1 MHALRTALPL
11 AAVVLA
17 ALPAAASAKSNQPF
31 DVGTPAVER
40 THLRAGERIALGAT
54 VRPLGTRAQWHLT
67 VFFLASRDGHF
78 DRGDGVIA
86 KRRISVLGQRP
97 RRMRARPALKPRA
110 GGRWHVVVCV
120 EQRAR
125 HGRRCVDTPRT
136 VMVTA
141 ARTPRKPKPPRTP
154 APGQPQAP
162 RFLGVTD
169 IGIDDCDTDTDTVS
183 FDVGWWPAID
193 DSTDPDDIV
202 YEVFQATKS
211 GGEDFS
217 HPTYVSEPG
226 DLTVTTPLMP
236 AATYYY
242 VVRARDADGKVDN
255 NTIELSGRPCEDDTS
270 SDDTGDE

>member
-11 AAVVLA
+11 AAVALA
-17 ALPAAASAKSNQPF
+17 ALPAAASANSAPY
-31 DVGTPAVER
+31 DVGKPAVER
-40 THLRAGERIALGAT
+40 TRLHAGERIALGAT
-54 VRPLGTRAQWHLT
+54 VRPLGKHAQRHLT
-67 VFFLASRDGHF
+67 VFFLASRDGRF

-86 KRRISVLGQRP
+86 KRRISVLGERP
-97 RRMRARPALKPRA
+97 RRVRARPVLKPRA

-120 EQRAR
+120 EQRGR

-136 VMVTA
+136 VKVSA
-141 ARTPRKPKPPRTP
+141 ARSRHKPKPPKTP
-154 APGQPQAP
+154 GPAEPQAP

-169 IGIDDCDTDTDTVS
+169 VGIDDCDTGTVS

-202 YEVFQATKS
+202 YEVFQATTP

-226 DLTVTTPLMP
+226 DLTVTTPLIP
-236 AATYYY
+236 AKTYYY
-242 VVRARDADGKVDN
+242 VVRARDGDGKVDN
-255 NTIELSGRPCEDDTS
+255 NTIEIAGMPCEDDTG
-270 SDDTGDE
+270 DTGDE